1 MDKFDLEALMAE
13 IDTASA
19 NVFNVVLQ
27 TNLDAVEITE
37 EEFKTMLDQAK
48 SIYESEEGME
58 INILCT
64 RLEGN
69 MFLYAFCKDA

>member
-58 INILCT
+58 INLLCT
-64 RLEGN
+64 RL
-69 MFLYAFCKDA
+69 

>member
-1 MDKFDLEALMAE
+1 MEKFDLEALMAE

-27 TNLDAVEITE
+27 TNLDALEITE

-58 INILCT
+58 INLLCT

-69 MFLYAFCKDA
+69 TFLYAFCKDA